1 MNRTTARL
9 ALPALLSILLCARP
23 DTASAYSLLGEQK
36 CDMLALRQ
44 LASYYRHK
52 HGEYPETDSQSTWF
66 QKLVADDPSVR
77 QCVHFGTTPDG
88 SLPTD
93 MYGFAIVY
101 ELPANPNDSEQLP
114 VVRCVGKNGR
124 DDKGGLD
131 DWDIRYGPNLG
142 YWYKANWPR
151 LYVRTGVCAL
161 LALLGVALLRWRW
174 RSRPWWWA
182 PSTCALFVGFMAFAV
197 VPGSESWI
205 FRRSG
210 TSSPWRTGVVGLFGA
225 GLLLIGIVGGVA
237 GGLRMV
243 SPSEIQRR
251 RRERWRQSGCCME
264 CGYDLRGTVAAGKR
278 RCPECGAL
286 MPVDMANAAGD
297 EGELWQ

>member
-1 MNRTTARL
+1 MNRTSTRL
-9 ALPALLSILLCARP
+9 ALPALLCLLLCACP
-23 DTASAYSLLGEQK
+23 NTAVACSPYSSQHADIATLY
-36 CDMLALRQ
+36 MAM
-44 LASYYRHK
+44 YFYRDA
-52 HGEYPETDSQSTWF
+52 HGECPKTDDQSTWF
-66 QKLVADDPSVR
+66 EKLVSDDPSIPQR
-77 QCVHFGTTPDG
+77 LRFGTTPNG

-93 MYGFAIVY
+93 MYGFPIVY
-101 ELPANPNDSEQLP
+101 EPPADPNDRNQF
-114 VVRCVGKNGR
+114 VVFRCVGKNGT
-124 DDKGGLD
+124 DDKGRLD

-142 YWYKANWPR
+142 YWYKASWLR